1 MAKTDGSPERRQS
14 PISDS
19 RLDRVLAAMIVGII
33 IASVISIIVYMIG
46 TAGGW
51 LLNPDGTISSIGASI
66 WAIFFVGLP
75 IAIVLMIVVT
85 IRIAIRRRRESEQP
99 RR

>member
-1 MAKTDGSPERRQS
+1 MAKASGSGQRNT

-19 RLDRVLAAMIVGII
+19 PVDRVLAAMIVGII
-33 IASVISIIVYMIG
+33 IISVLSIILYMIG

-51 LLNPDGTISSIGASI
+51 LTGGAAYSI

-75 IAIVLMIVVT
+75 IAVILMVVVT
-85 IRIAIRRRRESEQP
+85 IRIAIRRRRENEQ
-99 RR
+99 R

>member
-1 MAKTDGSPERRQS
+1 MAKTSGNSSSGRQS

-33 IASVISIIVYMIG
+33 GAAVVGIILYMIG
-46 TAGGW
+46 TANAW
-51 LLNPDGTISSIGASI
+51 PTNITTSL
-66 WAIFFVGLP
+66 WAIFFFGLP
-75 IAIVLMIVVT
+75 IAIILMITVT
-85 IRIAIRRRRESEQP
+85 IRIAIRRRRDSEQP

>member
-1 MAKTDGSPERRQS
+1 MAKTSGSGSSGRQS

-33 IASVISIIVYMIG
+33 VISVVAIIVYMLG
-46 TAGGW
+46 TSGGW
-51 LLNPDGTISSIGASI
+51 LTGAPAYSV

-75 IAIVLMIVVT
+75 IAIILMVVVT